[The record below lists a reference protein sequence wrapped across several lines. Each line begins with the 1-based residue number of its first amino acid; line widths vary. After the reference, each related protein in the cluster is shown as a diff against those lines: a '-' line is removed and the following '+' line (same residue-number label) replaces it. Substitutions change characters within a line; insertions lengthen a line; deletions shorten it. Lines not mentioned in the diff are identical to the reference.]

1 MKSQRPSRRPALIAV
16 FLIVSVICGL
26 PAPRPALAGQ
36 RVNLRTLNC
45 VEDFD
50 DASAILTNNY
60 RSDIDNAFKN
70 GLIVGK
76 VSDDW
81 QVRYYDP
88 NALITV
94 GEMANIIAR
103 NYGAPVEVVGADAVA
118 YLGTQGITISGTI
131 NAPVTVSQL
140 KDIGNQTAAKS
151 GKVDL
156 AVLRDATSGALS
168 PDAGAGITRGHAV
181 EVYQAPPTAS
191 APGPGP
197 MTPVTT
203 AAAPVGPPG
212 GAGGPAPT
220 PPPLSPPPPPPPT
233 PPPPPPA
240 VHTPAITVSATI
252 SPDPAKAG
260 STITVEARTNLPA
273 RRVLARSPWGP
284 VMELTAAPG
293 GCSWRGEAVVPPA
306 TADGPYVFEVTAFSE
321 WNTASCRAVGNIA
334 GSIFDENTSV
344 ITD

>member
-1 MKSQRPSRRPALIAV
+1 MESQRPSRQTALIAV
-16 FLIVSVICGL
+16 ILIVSLVCGF
-26 PAPRPALAGQ
+26 AAAHPALAGQ
-36 RVNLRTLNC
+36 RVSLRTLNC

-50 DASAILTNNY
+50 DASTILTNNY

-140 KDIGNQTAAKS
+140 KDIGNQTAAKA

-156 AVLRDATSGALS
+156 AVLRDATSGTLS

-181 EVYQAPPTAS
+181 EVYQAPPAAS
-191 APGPGP
+191 TPLTGPA
-197 MTPVTT
+197 TPVTT
-203 AAAPVGPPG
+203 ATAPATPSSGSG
-212 GAGGPAPT
+212 GSPPAP
-220 PPPLSPPPPPPPT
+220 PPPPPSPPPPPPPPT
-233 PPPPPPA
+233 PP
-240 VHTPAITVSATI
+240 V
-252 SPDPAKAG
+252 
-260 STITVEARTNLPA
+260 
-273 RRVLARSPWGP
+273 
-284 VMELTAAPG
+284 
-293 GCSWRGEAVVPPA
+293 
-306 TADGPYVFEVTAFSE
+306 Y
-321 WNTASCRAVGNIA
+321 
-334 GSIFDENTSV
+334 
-344 ITD
+344 